1 MMLSLQA
8 ERPRWRRSAGSR
20 LFCRCA
26 LRNDV
31 DACRH
36 VNTARQNSAVD
47 PSPIP
52 LSEAANSAVGGPRQI
67 ASKILIYLMF
77 LTPEGCFSGAGT
89 NFSPVDSGNSD
100 DALAAQGGMAAS
112 AASSHANVLRT
123 RSSYASI
130 AVFCAS

>member
-1 MMLSLQA
+1 M
-8 ERPRWRRSAGSR
+8 
-20 LFCRCA
+20 F
-26 LRNDV
+26 
-31 DACRH
+31 
-36 VNTARQNSAVD
+36 
-47 PSPIP
+47 
-52 LSEAANSAVGGPRQI
+52 
-67 ASKILIYLMF
+67 IYLMF